1 MRYLGKISGSGVLK
15 CNGEEIAR
23 ASYDF
28 DEFFKKPAGVTR
40 SGEIRLS
47 ATVLQDV
54 FGHKDV
60 QLLSDNGRLFNLR
73 FSEKKLLQA
82 SDVAHV
88 DVTGELPSTPRNW
101 HH

>member
-15 CNGEEIAR
+15 CKGEEIAR

-28 DEFFKKPAGVTR
+28 DEFFKEPAGVT
-40 SGEIRLS
+40 SCGETQLS
-47 ATVLQDV
+47 ATVLRDV

-60 QLLSDNGRLFNLR
+60 QLLTDNGRLFNLR

-88 DVTGELPSTPRNW
+88 DVTGELPSTPRNS

>member
-28 DEFFKKPAGVTR
+28 DEFFKEPAGVT
-40 SGEIRLS
+40 SCGEIRLS

-82 SDVAHV
+82 SDVAHM

>member
-15 CNGEEIAR
+15 FNGEEIAR

-28 DEFFKKPAGVTR
+28 DEFFKEPAGITR

-60 QLLSDNGRLFNLR
+60 QLLTDNGCLFNLK
-73 FSEKKLLQA
+73 FSEKKLFPVSA
-82 SDVAHV
+82 VAHV
-88 DVTGELPSTPRNW
+88 DVIGEWKSTPRNCR
-101 HH
+101 H